1 MNRHLF
7 LIRNYWDKLKKV
19 LVSAETFRFYW
30 RTYVLSK
37 AENVDP
43 SLYIISYPKCGRT
56 WLRIM
61 LQKYAELSG
70 HTPRFFN
77 DSALVEISDGWVV
90 KFEHDVG
97 NWVPAPPKLE
107 DVVFNKEKYKGKKLL
122 FLIRDPRDVLVSSWY
137 HLKYRENIYHKDLK
151 DFIYEDLV
159 GIKKVIRFFNEFY
172 ENREVPA
179 DFKVMSYEKFH
190 SDTFGQLSEMLT
202 FAGFPVDEERAQKA
216 VDASKFSNMSKM
228 ESSGV
233 LKEPWMKPG
242 DKNKANSKKIRK
254 GKVGGFRQELE
265 QQDIDFL
272 NRQIK
277 EHLHPDLLSMLPES
291 DFEK

>member
-1 MNRHLF
+1 MNRKVF

-37 AENVDP
+37 AENVSP

-61 LQKYAELSG
+61 LQKYAELMG

-77 DSALVEISDGWVV
+77 DSALVEISDGWIA

-107 DVVFNKEKYKGKKLL
+107 DVVFNKEKYQGTKVL

-137 HLKYRENIYHKDLK
+137 HLKYRENIYPKGLA

-159 GIKKVIRFFNEFY
+159 GIGKVIRFFNEFY
-172 ENREVPA
+172 ENREVPE

-190 SDTFGQLSEMLT
+190 TDALGQLLELLE
-202 FAGFPVDEERAQKA
+202 FAGFPIDKEKAQQA
-216 VDASKFSNMSKM
+216 VEASKFSNMSKM
-228 ESSGV
+228 ETSGS

-242 DKNKANSKKIRK
+242 TKNQANSKKIRK
-254 GKVGGFRQELE
+254 GKVGGFREELD
-265 QQDIDFL
+265 QKHIDYL
-272 NRQIK
+272 NQQIK
-277 EHLHPDLLSMLPES
+277 ENLHPDLIAMMPES